1 MGSEDEVPAAAS
13 RVMMRLEGREACRR
27 GARAAV
33 RGLEGRRACLDGA
46 AMDARVGANDVDMLE
61 ASRGGGASATSPYL
75 TRSSLSFQRR
85 FRAMKQ
91 SDAIL
96 VSSALKTFSSFTV
109 SRFQP
114 SIKQTATERRISV
127 VDEL

>member
-1 MGSEDEVPAAAS
+1 
-13 RVMMRLEGREACRR
+13 
-27 GARAAV
+27 
-33 RGLEGRRACLDGA
+33 
-46 AMDARVGANDVDMLE
+46 
-61 ASRGGGASATSPYL
+61 
-75 TRSSLSFQRR
+75 
-85 FRAMKQ
+85 MKQ

>member
-1 MGSEDEVPAAAS
+1 VPFF
-13 RVMMRLEGREACRR
+13 LQ
-27 GARAAV
+27 
-33 RGLEGRRACLDGA
+33 
-46 AMDARVGANDVDMLE
+46 
-61 ASRGGGASATSPYL
+61 
-75 TRSSLSFQRR
+75 SSLSFQRR

-96 VSSALKTFSSFTV
+96 VSSALKTFSIFTV